1 MIYLDNA
8 ATSFPKPEPVLRGMD
23 AFVRA
28 SAANPGRSG
37 HRRAVEAEAM
47 IDATRLLLARL
58 FGCPRPERVVFTLNA
73 TDALNMAIK
82 GALRSGDH
90 VITSVLEHN
99 SISRPLNQMEKEG
112 YITLTRL
119 PADGR
124 HMIDPDEVARAFT
137 PKTRLVAV
145 THASNVTGTIQPAAA
160 IGRIVRE
167 RGALLLL
174 DASQSA
180 GIVPIDV
187 EKDAIDLLAF
197 TGHKALL
204 GPTGTGGLVVGERAV
219 IAPWREG
226 GTGGDSSS
234 PVQPA
239 EFPHCLEGGTP
250 NVFGIAGLREGVKLL
265 LEHGV
270 ASILSHER
278 EMLAVFYKALKE
290 PGRYSWHG
298 ADGVIADERGEGRV
312 GLVGINLPG
321 FAPPEMAA
329 ILDEQFD
336 IAVRAG
342 LHCAPYAHKHLG
354 TFPQGTVRLSVG
366 LLTTADEM
374 REAAAAFDEVAAS
387 APLPAC

>member
-8 ATSFPKPEPVLRGMD
+8 ATSFPKPEPVLHGMD
-23 AFVRA
+23 AFVRS

-47 IDATRLLLARL
+47 IENTRRLLAQL
-58 FGCPRPERVVFTLNA
+58 FGCRRPERIVFTLNA

-82 GALRSGDH
+82 GVVREGDH

-99 SISRPLNQMEKEG
+99 SISRPLNQMEKDG
-112 YITLTRL
+112 RITLTRL
-119 PADGR
+119 RAGSD
-124 HMIDPDEVARAFT
+124 HFIDPDDLAGAFT
-137 PKTRLVAV
+137 PRTRLVAI
-145 THASNVTGTIQPAAA
+145 THASNVTGTIQPVAAF
-160 IGRIVRE
+160 GRMTRE
-167 RGALLLL
+167 RGALLLV

-180 GIVPIDV
+180 GIVPIHV
-187 EKDAIDLLAF
+187 ENDCIDLLAF

-204 GPTGTGGLVVGERAV
+204 GPTGTGGLVVGERGV

-234 PVQPA
+234 PVQPE
-239 EFPHCLEGGTP
+239 EFPHHLEGGTP
-250 NVFGIAGLREGVKLL
+250 NIFGLAGLREGAKIL
-265 LEHGV
+265 LERGV
-270 ASILSHER
+270 ESILAHER
-278 EMLAVFYKALKE
+278 NMLGVFHAALKD
-290 PGRYSWHG
+290 PARYSWYG
-298 ADGVIADERGEGRV
+298 ADRVIAERRGEGRV

-321 FAPPEMAA
+321 FAPAEAA
-329 ILDEQFD
+329 AVLDEQFD

-354 TFPQGTVRLSVG
+354 TFPEGMVRLSVG

-374 REAAAAFDEVAAS
+374 RAAAAAFDEIAAG
-387 APLPAC
+387 A